1 MMVFTAQEAS
11 DLCGI
16 PYASLMNYAEK
27 WPWLVYR
34 DKDREI
40 NPELTRGLPRAYV
53 PRGTTTILA
62 LIRHAYECGQ
72 STEQVSQILA
82 ALPEGMVPDGDV
94 GNYQLVFYPATGRTQ
109 RINLDAVEDKLAGRE
124 TSRDFLA
131 EDIRASI
138 ALVKGTDA
146 EADRKRAELEAQ
158 AVEAARH
165 PLPSAGE
172 LCIILPVGAL
182 QAQLHVREAEAGIRP
197 RNVPIDLSNRIAA
210 TLRTQYHGG
219 PSVEKEVG
227 DRG

>member
-1 MMVFTAQEAS
+1 MMVFAVQEAA

-16 PYASLMNYAEK
+16 PYRTIMNYAER

-40 NPELTRGLPRAYV
+40 NPDPSGPPRAYV

-72 STEQVSQILA
+72 STEQVTQILA

-109 RINLDAVEDKLAGRE
+109 RINLDAVEDKLAGKETWRDSRAAELRAENRE
-124 TSRDFLA
+124 
-131 EDIRASI
+131 
-138 ALVKGTDA
+138 A
-146 EADRKRAELEAQ
+146 EASE
-158 AVEAARH
+158 VEKH

-172 LCIILPVGAL
+172 LSIILPMGAL
-182 QAQLHVREAEAGIRP
+182 QEQLHAQEAAAGICP
-197 RNVPIDLSNRIAA
+197 RNLPIDLSNRIAA
-210 TLRTQYHGG
+210 TLRAQYHGG
-219 PSVEKEVG
+219 PSVEKEVC

>member
-1 MMVFTAQEAS
+1 MMVFSAQEAS

-72 STEQVSQILA
+72 STEQVAQILA

-109 RINLDAVEDKLAGRE
+109 RINLDAVEDKLAGKETWRDLRAAELRAENRE
-124 TSRDFLA
+124 
-131 EDIRASI
+131 
-138 ALVKGTDA
+138 A
-146 EADRKRAELEAQ
+146 EASE
-158 AVEAARH
+158 VEKH

-172 LCIILPVGAL
+172 LSIILPMGAL
-182 QAQLHVREAEAGIRP
+182 QAQLHAREAEAGIRP
-197 RNVPIDLSNRIAA
+197 RILPIDLHNRITA
-210 TLRTQYHGG
+210 TLQAQYR
-219 PSVEKEVG
+219 KEVC